1 MKIPSVSDLFAK
13 MASSKTGQK
22 IYKKLLNPKNDA
34 FWDETLPIVESTV
47 ATTAYIINAEL
58 GAKDVDRKS
67 KNAIQIQN
75 VLSWVISVAISI
87 PMNKKINKFTKAIEK
102 QLKPEL
108 MEDFHKV
115 SKGLAIA
122 GPLLAVTVLN
132 RALIPSVL
140 VPISSIIRDKHEQH
154 KKNNLDLKV

>member
-22 IYKKLLNPKNDA
+22 IYKKLLDPKNDA
-34 FWDETLPIVESTV
+34 FWDETLPVLESTV
-47 ATTAYIINAEL
+47 ASTAYVINTEL

-132 RALIPSVL
+132 RALIPSIL
-140 VPISSIIRDKHEQH
+140 VPISSVIRDKHEQH
-154 KKNNLDLKV
+154 KKLDTKV

>member
-1 MKIPSVSDLFAK
+1 
-13 MASSKTGQK
+13 
-22 IYKKLLNPKNDA
+22 
-34 FWDETLPIVESTV
+34 
-47 ATTAYIINAEL
+47 
-58 GAKDVDRKS
+58 
-67 KNAIQIQN
+67 
-75 VLSWVISVAISI
+75 
-87 PMNKKINKFTKAIEK
+87 MNKKINKFTKAIEK

-140 VPISSIIRDKHEQH
+140 VPISSVIRDKHEQH